1 MYDLILK
8 GGRIYDGSGLP
19 SFIGDVAIK
28 NGRIAEIGRI
38 NSSADRVLDLGGLA
52 VAPGIIDFHTHFDAQ
67 LWWDPLASSSNEH
80 GVTTVVMGNCG
91 LTLAPCKPESRDA
104 LIGTFVRVEGMPR
117 QSLQAGIPWQWTTH
131 GEFLDALER
140 RPLGLN
146 VATLVGHCAV
156 RQYAM
161 GEASVEREAKD
172 GEIAEMEELV
182 RQGIAAGAFGFSTNS
197 NQSHYREDG
206 KPVASRFADIKEI
219 ARLCRVVGESQRGL
233 VQFTHGAFATPEHVA
248 HIGQWYDTILK
259 ETRRPLIGESV
270 RHRWSEPDLW
280 RKQLSDVEERCR
292 QGYAAYAMTSTRP
305 SMRRWNLKET
315 NRLDEIPAWKNL
327 MTLPLD
333 LRKEKFCDPQT
344 RVDLGKATT
353 EGKPINFSR
362 RWDCIEVKKTARSE
376 NKSLEGKTID
386 ELARL
391 QSKTP
396 IDMFLDLA
404 LSEDLET
411 TFEDSATQGDVQ
423 AVKEIFNSPHVLLGQ
438 SDAGAHVASGNPGF
452 GYSTIM
458 LAHWVR
464 RHQIMTL
471 EDAIKKLT
479 FLPASLFG
487 IHDRGLLR
495 PGLAADLFVFDPT
508 TIDLQPPEKVEDL
521 PEGAPRYIQRA
532 KGIYYTIVNG
542 SVLMKDGAHT
552 GAYPGKVLRSAEQE
566 TSSQNRWS

>member
-8 GGRIYDGSGLP
+8 GGRIYDGSGMP
-19 SFIGDVAIK
+19 SFIGDVAIRD
-28 NGRIAEIGRI
+28 GRIEEIGRI
-38 NSSADRVLDLGGLA
+38 NAPADRVLDVGGLV

-67 LWWDPLASSSNEH
+67 LWWDPLASSSTDH

-91 LTLAPCKPESRDA
+91 LTLAPCKPESRNA
-104 LIGTFVRVEGMPR
+104 LIGTFVRVEAMPR
-117 QSLQAGIPWQWTTH
+117 ASLQAGIPWEWSTH
-131 GEFLDALER
+131 GEFLDALGR
-140 RPLGLN
+140 KPLGLN

-161 GEASVEREAKD
+161 GEACVEREAND
-172 GEIAEMEELV
+172 AEISEMEELV
-182 RQGIAAGAFGFSTNS
+182 RHGMAAGAFGFSTNS

-206 KPVASRFADIKEI
+206 KPVASRFASLGEI
-219 ARLCRVVGESQRGL
+219 ARLCRVVGESRRGL

-248 HIGQWYDTILK
+248 HISQWYDTILK
-259 ETRRPLIGESV
+259 ETRRPLIGESI

-280 RKQLSDVEERCR
+280 RKQLNDVEERYR

-305 SMRRWNLKET
+305 STRRWTLKDS

-327 MTLPLD
+327 MTIPLE
-333 LRKEKFCDPQT
+333 LRKEKFRDRKT
-344 RVDLGKATT
+344 RLELAKATT

-362 RWDCIEVKKTARSE
+362 RWDCIVIKKAARAE
-376 NKSLEGKTID
+376 NKQFEGKNIG
-386 ELARL
+386 ELARS
-391 QSKTP
+391 QAKSP
-396 IDMFLDLA
+396 IDAFLDLA
-404 LSEDLET
+404 LAEDLET
-411 TFEDSATQGDVQ
+411 TFEDSATQGDIQ
-423 AVKEIFNSPHVLLGQ
+423 AVKEIFSNPHVLLGQ
-438 SDAGAHVASGNPGF
+438 SDAGAHVANANPGF

-464 RHQIMTL
+464 RRQIMSL

-495 PGLAADLFVFDPT
+495 RGMAADVVVFDPE
-508 TIDLQPPEKVEDL
+508 TIDLAEAEKVEDL

-532 KGIYYTIVNG
+532 KGIHYTVVNG
-542 SVLMKDGAHT
+542 SVLLKNGAHT
-552 GAYPGKVLRSAEQE
+552 GVYPGKVLRS
-566 TSSQNRWS
+566 T